1 MINKVRPNPEIIAM
15 EKPAFKMVSAD
26 SHVVEPPNLWV
37 ERVDQRYRE
46 RAPRIVSEP
55 DSDYLVCEGGLTYKH
70 PIGLT
75 VCTEAPDNEVSMIG
89 RFANVR
95 KGAWDPQAR
104 LADMDRD
111 GVEGEILYTSFG
123 LSMFSIPDPDFQHA
137 CFRAFNDWLA
147 EFCAGAPGRL
157 FGVAMIP
164 TDPIENATAEMAR
177 CKKLGLKAAMISIS
191 QDAGQGYD
199 NSKYDPIWSASED
212 LDMPISLHV
221 AASKKHFS
229 SSGNVLADFSLAFTP
244 TMYSLAAMIFSG
256 VFDRHRKLKAVSVE
270 NDAAWVAG
278 ILERMDFR
286 AHRDQGWAG
295 AFNGIT
301 TGSAPSQIFHE
312 HVGVTFMRDRTAVRN
327 RDIIGLSSLM
337 WGSDYPHFDGTW
349 PHSQE
354 VLAEHFGDVSLAD
367 QMRIARRNAIELY
380 KLPLEA

>member
-1 MINKVRPNPEIIAM
+1 M

-123 LSMFSIPDPDFQHA
+123 LSMFSIPDPDFQQA

-147 EFCAGAPGRL
+147 EFCATSPKRL
-157 FGVAMIP
+157 FGIAMIP
-164 TDPIENATAEMAR
+164 TDSVERDVAELER
-177 CKKLGLKAAMISIS
+177 CAKLGMRGAMVSIS
-191 QDAGQGYD
+191 QASGETYD
-199 NSKYDPIWSASED
+199 
-212 LDMPISLHV
+212 
-221 AASKKHFS
+221 
-229 SSGNVLADFSLAFTP
+229 
-244 TMYSLAAMIFSG
+244 
-256 VFDRHRKLKAVSVE
+256 
-270 NDAAWVAG
+270 
-278 ILERMDFR
+278 
-286 AHRDQGWAG
+286 DQK
-295 AFNGIT
+295 F
-301 TGSAPSQIFHE
+301 
-312 HVGVTFMRDRTAVRN
+312 
-327 RDIIGLSSLM
+327 
-337 WGSDYPHFDGTW
+337 
-349 PHSQE
+349 
-354 VLAEHFGDVSLAD
+354 
-367 QMRIARRNAIELY
+367 
-380 KLPLEA
+380 

>member
-1 MINKVRPNPEIIAM
+1 MDNF
-15 EKPAFKMVSAD
+15 PAFKMVSAD

-37 ERVDQRYRE
+37 ERVDQRYRD

-75 VCTEAPDNEVSMIG
+75 VCTEAPDDEVSMIG

-95 KGAWDPQAR
+95 KGAWDPSAR
-104 LADMDRD
+104 ITDMDRD
-111 GVEGEILYTSFG
+111 GVEAEILYTSFG
-123 LSMFSIPDPDFQHA
+123 LSMFSIPDPDFQLA

-147 EFCAGAPGRL
+147 EYSDGAKGRL

-164 TDPIENATAEMAR
+164 TDPIETATAEMAR
-177 CKKLGLKAAMISIS
+177 CRNLGLRAAMISIS
-191 QDAGQGYD
+191 QDAGKGYE
-199 NSKYDPIWSASED
+199 NPVYDPIWSASED
-212 LDMPISLHV
+212 LQMPISLHV

-278 ILERMDFR
+278 ILERMDYR

-301 TGSAPSQIFHE
+301 SGRKPSAIFHE

-327 RDIIGLSSLM
+327 RDIIGLSNLM

-349 PHSQE
+349 PHSRE
-354 VLAEHFGDVSLAD
+354 VLAEHFGDVPLAD
-367 QMRIARRNAIELY
+367 QLRIARRNAVELY
-380 KLPLEA
+380 QLPIAQ

>member
-1 MINKVRPNPEIIAM
+1 M
-15 EKPAFKMVSAD
+15 ESVPAFKMVSAD

-89 RFANVR
+89 RFANAR
-95 KGAWDPQAR
+95 KGGWDPNAR

-111 GVEGEILYTSFG
+111 GVEAEILYTSFG
-123 LSMFSIPDPDFQHA
+123 LSMFSIPDPEFQLA
-137 CFRAFNDWLA
+137 CFRAFNDWIA
-147 EFCAGAPGRL
+147 EFSSGAPKRL
-157 FGVAMIP
+157 YGVAMIP
-164 TDPIENATAEMAR
+164 TDPIEAATAEMAR
-177 CKKLGLKAAMISIS
+177 SRKMGLRAAMISIS
-191 QDAGQGYD
+191 QDAGKGYE
-199 NSKYDPIWSASED
+199 NPAYDPIWSASEE
-212 LDMPISLHV
+212 LEMPISLHV

-229 SSGNVLADFSLAFTP
+229 NTGNVMADFALAFTP

-256 VFDRHRKLKAVSVE
+256 VFDRHRKLKVVSVE

-301 TGSAPSQIFHE
+301 SGRTPSQIFHE

-327 RDIIGLSSLM
+327 RDIIGLNNLM

-349 PHSQE
+349 PHSKA
-354 VLAEHFGDVSLAD
+354 VLAEHFGDVPMAD
-367 QMRIARRNAIELY
+367 QLRIARRNAIDFY
-380 KLPLEA
+380 RLPIEN

>member
-1 MINKVRPNPEIIAM
+1 M
-15 EKPAFKMVSAD
+15 EKGPAFKMVSAD

-37 ERVDQRYRE
+37 ERVDRRYRE
-46 RAPRIVSEP
+46 RAPRIVSEQ
-55 DSDYLVCEGGLTYKH
+55 DSDYLVCEGGLTEKH

-95 KGAWDPQAR
+95 KGAWDPNAR
-104 LADMDRD
+104 VADMDRD

-123 LSMFSIPDPDFQHA
+123 LSMFTIPDAEFQLA
-137 CFRAFNDWLA
+137 CFRAFNDWMA
-147 EFCAGAPGRL
+147 EYCASVPRRL

-164 TDPIENATAEMAR
+164 TEPKDSAIAEMER
-177 CKKLGLKAAMISIS
+177 CAKMGLQAAMISIS
-191 QDAGQGYD
+191 QDTGQGYE
-199 NSKYDPIWSASED
+199 NPIHDPIWSASEA

-229 SSGNVLADFSLAFTP
+229 HTTNMLADFSLAFTP

-256 VFDRHRKLKAVSVE
+256 VFDRHPKLKVVSVE

-278 ILERMDFR
+278 ILERMDYRFK
-286 AHRDQGWAG
+286 RDQGWAG
-295 AFNGIT
+295 FSNGVT
-301 TGSAPSQIFHE
+301 SGRTPSQIFHE
-312 HVGVTFMRDRTAVRN
+312 HVGVTFMRDHTAVRN
-327 RDIIGLSSLM
+327 RDIIGLKNLM

-349 PHSQE
+349 PHSRE
-354 VLAEHFGDVSLAD
+354 VLAEHFGDVPIGD

-380 KLPLEA
+380 KLPIDA

>member
-1 MINKVRPNPEIIAM
+1 M
-15 EKPAFKMVSAD
+15 EQPPAFKMVSAD

-70 PIGLT
+70 PIELT

-89 RFANVR
+89 RFANAR
-95 KGAWDPQAR
+95 KGAWDPAAR
-104 LADMDRD
+104 VADMDRD
-111 GVEGEILYTSFG
+111 GVEAEILYTSFG
-123 LSMFSIPDPDFQHA
+123 LSMFSIPDPDFQLA

-147 EFCAGAPGRL
+147 EYCAGARGRV

-164 TDPIENATAEMAR
+164 TDRMEDATAEMAR
-177 CKKLGLKAAMISIS
+177 CRKMGLVAAMISIS
-191 QDAGQGYD
+191 QDAGHGYE
-199 NSKYDPIWSASED
+199 NPMYDPIWSASEE
-212 LDMPISLHV
+212 LEMPISLHV

-229 SSGNVLADFSLAFTP
+229 NTGNVMADFALAFTP

-256 VFDRHRKLKAVSVE
+256 VFDRHRKLRVVSVE

-278 ILERMDFR
+278 ILERMDYR
-286 AHRDQGWAG
+286 AHRDRGWAG
-295 AFNGIT
+295 AFNAIKSGRT
-301 TGSAPSQIFHE
+301 PSQIFHD

-327 RDIIGLSSLM
+327 RDIIGLSNLM

-349 PHSQE
+349 PHSKK
-354 VLAEHFGDVSLAD
+354 VLAEQFAGVPLAD
-367 QMRIARRNAIELY
+367 QLRIARRNAIDWY
-380 KLPLEA
+380 KLPLAQ